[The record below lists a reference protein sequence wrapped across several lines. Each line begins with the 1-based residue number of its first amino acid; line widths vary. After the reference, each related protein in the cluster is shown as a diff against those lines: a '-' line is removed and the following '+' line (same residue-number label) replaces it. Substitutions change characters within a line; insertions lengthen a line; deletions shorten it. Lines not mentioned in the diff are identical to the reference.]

1 MTTWA
6 RSLTRTREVSTP
18 RSLSI
23 ASSSSS
29 ERGLMTT
36 PFPTMQ
42 VVPGL
47 KMPAGTRCSPKR
59 PRSLTIVCPALLPAE

>member
-1 MTTWA
+1 MTMWA

-29 ERGLMTT
+29 DFGLMTT
-36 PFPTMQ
+36 PLPTMH
-42 VVPGL
+42 VVLGL
-47 KMPAGTRCSPKR
+47 KMPAGTRCRPKR
-59 PRSLTIVCPALLPAE
+59 PRSFTMVWPALLPAE